1 MKACM
6 RCRVEERREFTI
18 LDLNENGWIPQCQKM
33 ISRRLLRNPILLSLT
48 SSRFYSTS
56 GSVLLKNPNNSP
68 LGFFFFSSLTLGT
81 FGLGVWQTYRYGWKL
96 RALEQRAK
104 HLTADPIDVTSGNG
118 ADLLKSFD
126 GRASSTLG
134 EGVTSESS
142 SASSSSNG
150 SAALNEL
157 QQVKVRGRFVEGK
170 VALVGPRP
178 PPQDLPSSLS
188 SSASNSGVLVFRPFE
203 REKGNGQVL
212 ILEGWSPRDKI
223 GEIQADNLLNV
234 GVQELSGVVRRGE
247 KLNSFMSS
255 SSSSSSSSV
264 SPQSA
269 TTTSTPSI
277 SETSQFTFVDV
288 DGIALALGL
297 KISSDNRLDSSKS
310 NDAAVIIEL
319 FREDDAVSNK
329 STGNGKDSKESS
341 KHTKSFS
348 FPIPRTLSSLRDGV
362 HVPPS
367 THLIYA
373 GTWFTL
379 SLCGV
384 ALTAARFR
392 GGRRS
397 FRRLS

>member
-1 MKACM
+1 
-6 RCRVEERREFTI
+6 
-18 LDLNENGWIPQCQKM
+18 
-33 ISRRLLRNPILLSLT
+33 
-48 SSRFYSTS
+48 
-56 GSVLLKNPNNSP
+56 
-68 LGFFFFSSLTLGT
+68 
-81 FGLGVWQTYRYGWKL
+81 VWQSYRYGWKL
-96 RALEQRAK
+96 RVLEQRAK

-126 GRASSTLG
+126 GSASSTLG
-134 EGVTSESS
+134 EGEGGSSESS
-142 SASSSSNG
+142 SASSSSNF

-170 VALVGPRP
+170 IALVGPRP

-223 GEIQADNLLNV
+223 GEIQANNLLNV

-255 SSSSSSSSV
+255 SSSSSSV
-264 SPQSA
+264 VPQSA

-277 SETSQFTFVDV
+277 SEISQFTFVDV
-288 DGIALALGL
+288 DGIAHALGL
-297 KISSDNRLDSSKS
+297 KISSDNSLDSSKS

-319 FREDDAVSNK
+319 FREDDASFNK
-329 STGNGKDSKESS
+329 STGNGKNTKESS